1 MSENIETL
9 PTGWSEATIKDIVLE
24 VVGGGTPSKKV
35 PEYYKGSI
43 PWFSVKDMKTLRPSD
58 SLQHITEQAIDESS
72 TNVVSAN
79 TVALAT
85 RIGLGKAI
93 KPTVDYTINQDLKA
107 LILPNGVDPDFV
119 LYWIVNNEK
128 TISDLGS
135 GTTVKGIRLEILY
148 SLGLLLPPAKEQTRI
163 VEKLE
168 ELLSDLDNGVAELHS
183 AQTKLKQYR
192 QSLLKSAVEGTLTE
206 QWREENASNISESG
220 EQLLARILKER
231 RARWEEQKEAEFKD
245 KGKKPPK
252 NWKEKYP
259 EPVKPDTSEL
269 PKLPEGWVW
278 ATLGQCF
285 NVKVGA
291 TPSRKKPTYW
301 NGSIPWASS
310 GEVQFGTVLDTK
322 EKITKEGLEN
332 SSTQINP
339 KGSVLLGMIGEGKTR
354 GQSAILDIEA
364 ANNQNCAAIWVPETG
379 ISSEFV
385 FYWLWSR
392 YETTRQGS
400 SGNNQPALNK
410 TLVEKMP
417 IPISSIE
424 EMSLIGI
431 KLKEEFESA
440 SIKEEQIGKS
450 ILLLNIQSKNIL
462 KEAFSGKL
470 VPQNSNDE
478 PASELLKKIQQE
490 RAERAKQP
498 KPRRTKK
505 KAVKVVTMETLEQ
518 VLQKQ
523 DDWIDAQEAFK
534 ACGVADGTDTDRIEE
549 LYAELRKLDKAG
561 RLDVERHGDYDK
573 IKLKS
578 E

>member
-1 MSENIETL
+1 MPRLNRPCVTVVDVCIIR
-9 PTGWSEATIKDIVLE
+9 GKLE
-24 VVGGGTPSKKV
+24 HFEPKWLMHFVNAPPIRSAIL
-35 PEYYKGSI
+35 E
-43 PWFSVKDMKTLRPSD
+43 
-58 SLQHITEQAIDESS
+58 LQ
-72 TNVVSAN
+72 
-79 TVALAT
+79 
-85 RIGLGKAI
+85 
-93 KPTVDYTINQDLKA
+93 
-107 LILPNGVDPDFV
+107 
-119 LYWIVNNEK
+119 
-128 TISDLGS
+128 S
-135 GTTVKGIRLEILY
+135 GTTRKRISRKNLSTIQ
-148 SLGLLLPPAKEQTRI
+148 LPIPPRKEQSRI

-168 ELLSDLDNGVAELHS
+168 ELLSDLDNGVAELQA

-206 QWREENASNISESG
+206 QWREESASNISESG

-231 RARWEEQKEAEFKD
+231 RARWEEQKEAEFKAKD
-245 KGKKPPK
+245 KKPPK

-259 EPVKPDTSEL
+259 EPVVPDTSEL
-269 PKLPEGWVW
+269 PELPEGWVW